1 MSGGERGHR
10 HRGEAE
16 TGPRPKGIER
26 FVAGAYRRRM
36 AVHAM
41 VGVLVLSGLWAWN
54 ELPVEAFPDL
64 TNNQA
69 VVVTEAPGLS
79 ATEVEQQV
87 TYPIETAL
95 MGVPRSQEVR
105 SLSKFGLSIVTIV
118 FDDDVPVYFAPAA
131 RGRAG
136 ERRARSPPRRGP
148 SRRSARWRPPSARS
162 TSTSS
167 RGTSPTR

>member
-10 HRGEAE
+10 HPAEAE
-16 TGPRPKGIER
+16 AGPRPKGIER
-26 FVAGAYRRRM
+26 FVAGAYRRRLV
-36 AVHAM
+36 VHAM
-41 VGVLVLSGLWAWN
+41 VGFLVLSGLWAWQ

-105 SLSKFGLSIVTIV
+105 SLS
-118 FDDDVPVYFAPAA
+118 
-131 RGRAG
+131 
-136 ERRARSPPRRGP
+136 
-148 SRRSARWRPPSARS
+148 
-162 TSTSS
+162 
-167 RGTSPTR
+167 